1 MSIIHVTNGDHAAD
15 TLREALKLAE
25 RDERVIAL
33 KDDLAVGPLKNV
45 DDAPDTRIAFWR
57 HVLTRDSIDF
67 EAEFG
72 QQEALLRSLVRD
84 DAQIVIWHGQS
95 ASDQLALRRVAY
107 HLRNAPQR
115 LNEARLSE
123 RDLPL
128 ITDADGK
135 QHRRGRKDGAT
146 AVGMFTAEELLAK
159 LPNAAPISV
168 LRIGRLALEW
178 QEAKHMNAQTRR
190 WHENTFVSGSFADI
204 DEAILDAVTADW
216 QPARRI
222 AGEVMG
228 ADFGFMVSDSVAFWR
243 CRELAAAGRLKLRGE
258 PGDIV
263 HAELRGKSG
272 DSN

>member
-1 MSIIHVTNGDHAAD
+1 M
-15 TLREALKLAE
+15 
-25 RDERVIAL
+25 
-33 KDDLAVGPLKNV
+33 
-45 DDAPDTRIAFWR
+45 
-57 HVLTRDSIDF
+57 
-67 EAEFG
+67 
-72 QQEALLRSLVRD
+72 RD

-128 ITDADGK
+128 IADADGK

-159 LPNAAPISV
+159 LPSAAPISV

-190 WHENTFVSGSFADI
+190 WHDNTFVSGSFADI

-263 HAELRGKSG
+263 HAELRRQIRRFQLKTHQTFYQWPAPERPTTIRNASRSSNSPPPNSRKRATRALRWPILPPRAARRRRVSITITRARKRSSSTCSTATRSG
-272 DSN
+272 